1 MSQSLVARFL
11 LNRRRI
17 TVVVWSARNVR
28 TSIEGVREG
37 VLREHFGSNLAQ
49 SLHDEMSSNLSKS
62 LEILQY
68 IAVDELGL
76 RSIGMGTAA
85 QAQPNLFIH
94 EKKDG
99 PQATKCGPL
108 EMDNATGSHHCTN
121 AHSP

>member
-76 RSIGMGTAA
+76 RSIGMGDSGSGPI
-85 QAQPNLFIH
+85 QPLYTRK
-94 EKKDG
+94 EG
-99 PQATKCGPL
+99 WATSYKMWPSRNG
-108 EMDNATGSHHCTN
+108 
-121 AHSP
+121 